1 MTTPTGL
8 RDQKKAATRDALG
21 IAAVRLGK
29 EHGLDAVTAD
39 AIAHEAGVST
49 RTFHNYFSNKE
60 EAVLHNIEASALE
73 WFELLRARPEA
84 EPIWDS
90 LQHIAVNLVADPGR
104 DLDDTFAAARLIEAN
119 PALMARKLEMH
130 HSLTR
135 KLGEAIAER
144 TGTDIDSDLYPNLLQ
159 MAVGGAVTAA
169 LNLWINDPGGE
180 NTPKALV
187 ENAFQQLRAGIPEP
201 VGHSAGS
208 TPAPVGHSAGSTPEP
223 DSRQH
228 VSDNNRGA

>member
-1 MTTPTGL
+1 MLGRVTTPTGL

-201 VGHSAGS
+201 K
-208 TPAPVGHSAGSTPEP
+208 
-223 DSRQH
+223 SRQH

>member
-1 MTTPTGL
+1 MTSPTGL
-8 RDQKKAATRDALG
+8 RDLKKAATRDALG
-21 IAAVRLGK
+21 MAAVRLGK
-29 EHGLDAVTAD
+29 EHGFDAVTAD

-60 EAVLHNIEASALE
+60 EAVLHHIEVSALE
-73 WFELLRARPEA
+73 WFELLRARPST

-90 LQHIAVNLVADPGR
+90 LRHIAINLVAYPGR

-130 HSLTR
+130 QSLTR

-144 TGTDIDSDLYPNLLQ
+144 TGTDIDTDLYPNLLQ

-169 LNLWINDPGGE
+169 LNIWVTDCAGAS
-180 NTPKALV
+180 TPRALI
-187 ENAFQQLRAGIPEP
+187 EDAFDQLRAGLPEP
-201 VGHSAGS
+201 HGRSAGS
-208 TPAPVGHSAGSTPEP
+208 TPDPEP
-223 DSRQH
+223 HPHPDS
-228 VSDNNRGA
+228 SEPNRGA